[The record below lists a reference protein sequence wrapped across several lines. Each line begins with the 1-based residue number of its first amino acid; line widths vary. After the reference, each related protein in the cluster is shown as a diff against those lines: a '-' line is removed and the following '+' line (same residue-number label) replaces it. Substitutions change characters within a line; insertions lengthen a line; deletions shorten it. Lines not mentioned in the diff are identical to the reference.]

1 MDDKK
6 FGDILAERRKRL
18 GLSIDQAVSATK
30 LRPQVLEAFERS
42 DFKTMPP
49 KGYAQGML
57 SSYARFLRLDP
68 RDVLE
73 PYFDQL
79 YIYERD
85 RDFSSRSDRSN
96 RYESPYEISRRRTGI
111 GNTGRR
117 EHDSFD
123 TEESV
128 SSPRPRRR
136 SSGFSE
142 DRSVGNVYSRYHK
155 SSGSF
160 ADDDVYPD
168 DAESSYEPAP
178 RRARVNRR
186 AQLGT
191 GYDEY
196 SNYDK
201 GANKRRL
208 SSRSSN
214 NSGGLGAVL
223 DMVPLP
229 RQVTLA
235 IAGILV
241 LLLLMI
247 LLGNL
252 LGSCSKQDEPQAPT
266 TKMVTPQINE
276 TQTSE
281 PANPALTSSQ
291 TVTGA
296 AQAQNGNTIV
306 KYTVKEGEESYMEIV
321 LDGVSVLAET
331 VKGPK
336 TETFTVKDSITI
348 MANSPRSVQVT
359 KDDKVVAMET
369 VAGMGKVTITAGN
382 RDESSEGSQTAETS
396 KTATEKNNTN

>member
-6 FGDILAERRKRL
+6 FGDILSERRKRL

-42 DFKTMPP
+42 DFESMPP

-79 YIYERD
+79 YLYERD
-85 RDFSSRSDRSN
+85 RDFANRSDKSS

-117 EHDSFD
+117 ESDNLD
-123 TEESV
+123 ERT
-128 SSPRPRRR
+128 
-136 SSGFSE
+136 SGFSE

-155 SSGSF
+155 RRLNRAS
-160 ADDDVYPD
+160 DDLYSDQ
-168 DAESSYEPAP
+168 DASQSNYEPVA
-178 RRARVNRR
+178 RRRSSNRR
-186 AQLGT
+186 SQLGT

-201 GANKRRL
+201 SAARR
-208 SSRSSN
+208 RSSS
-214 NSGGLGAVL
+214 NSGGIGALL
-223 DMVPLP
+223 DIVPLP
-229 RQVTLA
+229 RQITLA
-235 IAGILV
+235 IIAV
-241 LLLLMI
+241 VALLFLLI
-247 LLGNL
+247 IFGTI
-252 LGSCSKQDEPQAPT
+252 LGSCSKKEEPATAPE
-266 TKMVTPQINE
+266 TKMVTPTVNE
-276 TQTSE
+276 TQTASST
-281 PANPALTSSQ
+281 ALPQAESSQ
-291 TVTGA
+291 TASGQALPQA
-296 AQAQNGNTIV
+296 ANGNTIV
-306 KYTVKEGEESYMEIV
+306 KYSIKEGEESYMEIV

-348 MANSPRSVQVT
+348 MANSPRSVQIT
-359 KDDKVVAMET
+359 KNDKVVAMET
-369 VAGMGKVTITAGN
+369 VANIGRVTITADKPGSN
-382 RDESSEGSQTAETS
+382 ESSETAEAS
-396 KTATEKNNTN
+396 KSTNAQSNN